1 MIVRLRVSIVDCDGC
16 ALSVYHVQACN
27 DDDDVIAEACAHS
40 ISELAERI
48 AEATTAAAAV
58 IPCPYACHTFANRDS
73 KCLACA
79 AAAAIGHGVV
89 LVLHNIPAD
98 IRTAL
103 VDSILA
109 RETHEVEA

>member
-16 ALSVYHVQACN
+16 ALSVYHVEACN
-27 DDDDVIAEACAHS
+27 DDDDVIAEAFAHS

-48 AEATTAAAAV
+48 AEATT
-58 IPCPYACHTFANRDS
+58 
-73 KCLACA
+73 